1 MRTPTA
7 SRTGGARVAFVTRRA
22 WLAVAALGLLVV
34 SVDGP
39 AGATVPTS
47 VVVSDTSPGVSPT
60 VTFTYT
66 LTRDRTEVSGANF
79 FYMFKPVGFPDL
91 AEKNCTEI
99 KALTTVKVNGA
110 TQNNDDLIDT
120 GVCLAWSGGV
130 QLRLKT
136 GATLLAGDVIEVIL
150 APGVLTNSDSASTT
164 TWTWRTSDAG
174 GNNADNFSA
183 TLVTG
188 ETTIP
193 TTTTTTEPTTT
204 DPTDSG
210 SESTDLDASTG
221 GGSLGDSGARSG
233 PLVALGMALVLVG
246 AVARLT
252 HRRDSAE
259 PLI

>member
-1 MRTPTA
+1 
-7 SRTGGARVAFVTRRA
+7 VAFAVRRA
-22 WLAVAALGLLVV
+22 WLALAALGLLVLA
-34 SVDGP
+34 VDRS

-47 VVVSDTSPGVSPT
+47 VVVSDTTPGVSPT

-66 LTRDRTEVSGANF
+66 LTRDRAEASGANF

-99 KALTTVKVNGA
+99 KALTTIKVNGA

-120 GVCLAWSGGV
+120 GVCAAWTGGV
-130 QLRLKT
+130 QLRLKA
-136 GATLLAGDVIEVIL
+136 GQTLSTGDVIEVIL

-164 TWTWRTSDAG
+164 TWTWRTSDSSG
-174 GNNADNFSA
+174 GNSDDFSA

-204 DPTDSG
+204 DPTGDG
-210 SESTDLDASTG
+210 GGSTDVGGPTG

-233 PLVALGMALVLVG
+233 PLVALGMVLVLVG

-252 HRRDSAE
+252 HRRDRTE